1 MIMEQVVGWWRRLSV
16 PGRRE
21 AFNSG
26 VLPLGVP
33 VEPMGNRAD
42 EIEEGGWS
50 RVGVRK
56 PLFQQVKLGP
66 EDLVIV

>member
-1 MIMEQVVGWWRRLSV
+1 M
-16 PGRRE
+16 PGRRA

-26 VLPLGVP
+26 VLPLGVLL
-33 VEPMGNRAD
+33 EPTSNRAD
-42 EIEEGGWS
+42 EIQEGEWS

-66 EDLVIV
+66 EDLVIP